1 MKLSQIQSA
10 KNILTGLG
18 ILSVLTA
25 PSLALSGETLK
36 VTIRESVT
44 LSGDSL
50 KFSDIIDSENTDID
64 FVKKYGAI
72 KVTDS
77 QDDDARLDRTRLISL
92 LFKAGAP
99 VEDIRLVMSQAV
111 DVERGQK
118 IELKDEQHNQIIR
131 LLGGDYGVPAAD
143 IKIGEAAI
151 LPKISDEQKQLL
163 HFKSVKPQDLSR
175 LSRAAFQ
182 VVMLDDDGLDRK
194 YTLYISLGIET
205 QVAQAQKDMSV
216 GDVLTADD
224 YVLGRQK
231 LASLSGKLVQQK
243 DIKDGTIKVIQSIDR
258 DQILTSGLVRLAQ
271 RVKEGT
277 TVTLSY
283 KTAFINVKTVGVI
296 KEGGEIGEMVRV
308 ENSDSQQ
315 TVTGR
320 LISKDTVE
328 VARVEKE

>member
-18 ILSVLTA
+18 ILFVLTA